1 MRTWNIFYN
10 ADKTIAWSSDGDVTE
25 SIIAAQ
31 AEEGL
36 SYLQVNQAD
45 IPVAENFYV
54 NDDGTGIVARTV
66 FEPVF
71 STMSPAIDE
80 VVTVTGLPIGTE
92 VLIDEVSQGTL
103 STNTLSLTIEEPGV
117 YLIEFRH
124 FQKMNIIQKLRV
136 RRYGE

>member
-10 ADKTIAWSSDGDVTE
+10 SDKTIAWSSNGDVTE

-54 NDDGTGIVARTV
+54 NDDGTGIVARTL

-71 STMSPAIDE
+71 STMLPTIDE